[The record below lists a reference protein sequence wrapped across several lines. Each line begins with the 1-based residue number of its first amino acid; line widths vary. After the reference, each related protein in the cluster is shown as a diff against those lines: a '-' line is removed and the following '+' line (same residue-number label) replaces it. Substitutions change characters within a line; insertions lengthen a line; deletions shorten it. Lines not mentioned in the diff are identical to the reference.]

1 MRVSRHSTQRSH
13 GCTRKLVAARN
24 RSSSTDA
31 RKMQSPPSVYSCCSV
46 SSAPADDST
55 YANHLTWSQQRERK
69 LQAARE
75 RQAAEEA
82 AALLATPGMSAE
94 SRRLVERTVY
104 AGPVSGW
111 EAHEALH
118 QAHKAPRAPEAFE
131 SFAPQINAYSAALER
146 PGAAWERLHA
156 LATPREVAVDL
167 PRRAKTPPPVDGP
180 TIGERSEEFLQRREE
195 RRQQEQ
201 RAAQPTFSPALDAR
215 SRALAAR
222 GRRDPARPT
231 TAARRAKAGAAGAAA
246 GGGGG
251 ATACLPAATWA
262 AGQCGRDTMEAL
274 LAAEASARSP
284 LPAGMVDFL
293 DRSERSRRAYVAR
306 REAGQMA
313 RRDSEVV
320 ECTFQP
326 KVNRRKT
333 ASARVDSGGRRGGS
347 SGGSPSTL
355 GGEARGALESHI
367 TLLQE
372 ALDGGLLRDPLAPPT
387 AGDAAADD
395 DAARALSPQ
404 QQLTLLEGL
413 IAGLPAAAATRSPAS
428 RRASPPPMAPSA
440 AAAAEAAA
448 AAFDLGD
455 AEALRRLASLAPLEP
470 PPPARTDADYDDLVS
485 SVVHAAWEHA
495 QHEFAT
501 RQAARV
507 VAATAPDAAPP
518 AAAHD
523 AAAAAPPSRGS
534 PESVEPPR
542 RPPARAAPP
551 RRPRPPSGSY
561 AAIARHRAQT

>member
-1 MRVSRHSTQRSH
+1 
-13 GCTRKLVAARN
+13 
-24 RSSSTDA
+24 
-31 RKMQSPPSVYSCCSV
+31 
-46 SSAPADDST
+46 
-55 YANHLTWSQQRERK
+55 
-69 LQAARE
+69 
-75 RQAAEEA
+75 
-82 AALLATPGMSAE
+82 
-94 SRRLVERTVY
+94 
-104 AGPVSGW
+104 
-111 EAHEALH
+111 
-118 QAHKAPRAPEAFE
+118 
-131 SFAPQINAYSAALER
+131 
-146 PGAAWERLHA
+146 
-156 LATPREVAVDL
+156 
-167 PRRAKTPPPVDGP
+167 
-180 TIGERSEEFLQRREE
+180 
-195 RRQQEQ
+195 
-201 RAAQPTFSPALDAR
+201 
-215 SRALAAR
+215 
-222 GRRDPARPT
+222 
-231 TAARRAKAGAAGAAA
+231 
-246 GGGGG
+246 
-251 ATACLPAATWA
+251 
-262 AGQCGRDTMEAL
+262 MEAL

-293 DRSERSRRAYVAR
+293 DRSERSRRAYLAR

-367 TLLQE
+367 ALLQE

-395 DAARALSPQ
+395 DA
-404 QQLTLLEGL
+404 
-413 IAGLPAAAATRSPAS
+413 
-428 RRASPPPMAPSA
+428 
-440 AAAAEAAA
+440 
-448 AAFDLGD
+448 
-455 AEALRRLASLAPLEP
+455 
-470 PPPARTDADYDDLVS
+470 ARTDADYDDLVS

-518 AAAHD
+518 VAAHD

-561 AAIARHRAQT
+561 AAIARHRAQS